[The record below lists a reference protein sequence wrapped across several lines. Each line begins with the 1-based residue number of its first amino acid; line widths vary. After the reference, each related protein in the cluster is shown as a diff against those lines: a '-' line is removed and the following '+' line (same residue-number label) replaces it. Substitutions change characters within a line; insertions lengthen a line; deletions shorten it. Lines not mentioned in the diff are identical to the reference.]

1 MGVCLFRTR
10 AEIVYWKNGETLWDR
25 AIAVTTNNFMAH
37 YCLANV
43 LWTANPDAALAELQK
58 SVAIY
63 PDFYDAQVVLGKS
76 LLVRGDF
83 SEAIAPFEKAIQLE
97 PQNGW
102 AYHDLGVTFSRLN
115 RVSDAVPP
123 LLKAVEIEPQ
133 NNRYKD
139 DLGFVLFFNNH
150 EPGAISNFLAM
161 VRSDSTFFGH
171 FLEGV
176 QFDTNHVELYS
187 HLAWSFATFPD
198 PRLRNGKYA
207 VRLATRA
214 CEMTGF
220 RINNF
225 VVTLAVAY
233 AEDSRFDDA
242 ISNAQLACSLASAA
256 GQPELLK
263 GDQAL
268 LEMFRSHQPYHEPI
282 KASSP

>member
-1 MGVCLFRTR
+1 
-10 AEIVYWKNGETLWDR
+10 
-25 AIAVTTNNFMAH
+25 MAH
-37 YCLANV
+37 YCLANS
-43 LWTANPDAALAELQK
+43 LPPNKPDKQAAELQK

-63 PDFYDAQVVLGKS
+63 PDFFDAQVVLGKF
-76 LLVRGDF
+76 LLVDGHF
-83 SEAIAPFEKAIQLE
+83 SEAIAPFEKAMQLE

-102 AYHDLGVTFSRLN
+102 AYHDLGITFSRLD
-115 RVSDAVPP
+115 RVVDAVPP

-133 NNRYKD
+133 NDHYKD
-139 DLGFVLFFNNH
+139 DLSRILYSNNH
-150 EPGAISNFLAM
+150 GQGAINSFLAT
-161 VRSDSTFFGH
+161 VRSDPAGFDSFF
-171 FLEGV
+171 EAMK
-176 QFDTNHVELYS
+176 FDTNHAVFIND
-187 HLAWSFATFPD
+187 LAWSFATYPD

-207 VRLATRA
+207 IRLATRT

-220 RINNF
+220 QSHSK
-225 VVTLAVAY
+225 VLALAAAY

-268 LEMFRSHQPYHEPI
+268 LELFRSHQPYHEPI